1 MEQFLF
7 IRKWENMEHYYDNIV
22 TITLQIK
29 IFFKKKERKKERMC
43 T

>member
-7 IRKWENMEHYYDNIV
+7 IRKWENTEHYYDNIADYNFY
-22 TITLQIK
+22 
-29 IFFKKKERKKERMC
+29 FFKKKEEEEEERMC